1 MSPQTVYRFG
11 SFVVHPASRT
21 VTDGAAAV
29 AIPSR
34 VFDLLLN
41 LVRTPAAASDQGRI
55 ADRRLGGRNHAIELD
70 SDFAVARLS
79 LNAQSYMAQYSPA
92 IDAAI
97 L

>member
-34 VFDLLLN
+34 VFDLLLYM
-41 LVRTPAAASDQGRI
+41 VRNP
-55 ADRRLGGRNHAIELD
+55 RRLLTKEELLT
-70 SDFAVARLS
+70 AVWA
-79 LNAQSYMAQYSPA
+79 
-92 IDAAI
+92 DATTPSNWTRI
-97 L
+97 LPWPVFR